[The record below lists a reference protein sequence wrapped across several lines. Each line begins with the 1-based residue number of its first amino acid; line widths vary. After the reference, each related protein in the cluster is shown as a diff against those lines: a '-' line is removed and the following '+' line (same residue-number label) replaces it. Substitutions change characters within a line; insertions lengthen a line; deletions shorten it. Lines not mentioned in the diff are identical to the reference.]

1 MSQKVATTDLLPDE
15 VNGVAV
21 SSLNTQQ
28 RHCLD
33 GAGWAPPVAV
43 GSSQRWLNLGRTGQ
57 LHGGSNPI
65 RDGFKQLL
73 K

>member
-28 RHCLD
+28 LRDLD
-33 GAGWAPPVAV
+33 GTGGGSLVEV